1 MDLDDQMYG
10 KRESGRRVRVFTPY
24 TVFLL
29 VMFIVLLSLWIALK
43 YYQHQEDEQE
53 YLTISLDEL
62 GVSTQISRFKLEMQ
76 VLETQELID
85 DELELIENS
94 KQSLMTAHLID
105 RTEWTATKDELLRIL
120 YGVSL
125 EPTDQLYIDIEAAIA
140 DIDRILSS

>member
-1 MDLDDQMYG
+1 M
-10 KRESGRRVRVFTPY
+10 
-24 TVFLL
+24 
-29 VMFIVLLSLWIALK
+29 
-43 YYQHQEDEQE
+43 
-53 YLTISLDEL
+53 TISLDEL